1 MIDYSIIEYPMWISY
16 DATYEVSDQGEVR
29 NKMSGYILKPYI
41 TEVRPGREGYQLI
54 KIHNKN
60 VRVHRIVAHCFLPR
74 IIRDKDEIDHINRDI
89 TDNRACNLQWCDAKT
104 NGLNKGM
111 YKNNTTGHKHITFRK
126 DTGKYRVFIKRIGI
140 RKQFDTLE
148 EASAFVLGL

>member
-1 MIDYSIIEYPMWISY
+1 MWISY
-16 DATYEVSDQGEVR
+16 DAIYEVSDQGEVR
-29 NKMSGYILKPYI
+29 NKMSGHILKPYI
-41 TEVRPGREGYQLI
+41 TEVRPEAITYFVVD
-54 KIHNKN
+54 IHNKN
-60 VRVHRIVAHCFLPR
+60 LRVHRMVAHCFLPR
-74 IIRDKDEIDHINRDI
+74 IIRDKDEVDHLNKNPH
-89 TDNRACNLQWCDAKT
+89 DNRACNLQWCDAKT

-126 DTGKYRVFIKRIGI
+126 DNGKYRVVIKRLGI

>member
-1 MIDYSIIEYPMWISY
+1 MWISY

-29 NKMSGYILKPYI
+29 NKMSGHILKPYI
-41 TEVRPGREGYQLI
+41 TEVRPGREGYQVVD
-54 KIHNKN
+54 IHNKN
-60 VRVHRIVAHCFLPR
+60 MRVHRIVAQCFLPR
-74 IIRDKDEIDHINRDI
+74 IIRDKDEVDHINRNI
-89 TDNRACNLQWCDAKT
+89 LDNRACNLQWCDAKT

-126 DTGKYRVFIKRIGI
+126 DTGKYRVVIKRIGI